1 MATAPNI
8 PTAADQSMP
17 EVRIFAPQGTDPA
30 ATWKLNAEL
39 SAGTQ
44 TREVRD
50 RRLPNGIELAAAP
63 WSALWRSSIPGAS
76 ASPISPGMQT
86 WRPIKDKKG

>member
-1 MATAPNI
+1 
-8 PTAADQSMP
+8 MP

-30 ATWKLNAEL
+30 TIGKLNAEL

-50 RRLPNGIELAAAP
+50 RLLPNGIEPAAAP
-63 WSALWRSSIPGAS
+63 WSALWHSSIPGGS
-76 ASPISPGMQT
+76 ALAVSRGMQT
-86 WRPIKDKKG
+86 WQPIKDKKE